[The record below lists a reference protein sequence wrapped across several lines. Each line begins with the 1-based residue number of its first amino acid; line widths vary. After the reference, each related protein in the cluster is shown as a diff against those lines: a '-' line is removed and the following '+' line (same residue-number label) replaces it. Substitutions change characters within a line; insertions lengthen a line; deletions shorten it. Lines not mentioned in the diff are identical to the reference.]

1 MSTADTLAAGLD
13 ALVAAGVAAGLPA
26 ADVRDEGERLAAAV
40 AESVTGAGPAW
51 LGALGRPQDDLA
63 GFFAAASS
71 ARRWRH
77 APTDLLTSLV
87 GAGSPH
93 APAYAEALAHVASA
107 ACDLGEPSIQVVA
120 AASVTAAVQRSAAAL
135 PTTPTADPPTS
146 PQGASRHSSPA
157 APGLDRRLDGEVGGA
172 GEVGGTSSTGASR
185 HSGPTPA
192 LSTPGPT
199 GSDGRPAPA
208 APPEK
213 TFEELLAELDALVGL
228 DRVKR
233 EIRQQAEVLR
243 VERLRADAGLTRPSL
258 TRHLVFVGNPGTGK
272 TTVAR
277 LVAGLYR
284 ALGLLEKGHLV
295 EVDRS
300 ELVAGYLGQTA
311 TKTTEVVTKALG
323 GVLFIDEAYSLADDQ
338 YGAEAVNTLVKDMED
353 HRSELVVIVAGY
365 PLPMARFLSTN
376 PGLESRFAT
385 TVAFDDYTD
394 AQLREIFALA
404 ARKADFEPSPEALDL
419 VEQIVAAQPRHEGFG
434 NGRLARN
441 LLDRAVLK
449 HAWRLRDV
457 PEPTVEQL
465 RTLLPEDLATDV
477 EDVAPDLPVPGA
489 DAPVTGAPGDDLAS
503 DDAASDDVPPGAP
516 DDDPSDASPTPGDP
530 AVTDPAHPEEPV

>member
-1 MSTADTLAAGLD
+1 MSALPGALD
-13 ALVAAGVAAGLPA
+13 ALVATGAAAGLPPA
-26 ADVRDEGERLAAAV
+26 SVRDEGERLAAAV

-51 LGALGRPQDDLA
+51 SAAVGRGTDDLTE
-63 GFFAAASS
+63 FFRTAAS

-87 GAGSPH
+87 DAGSSH
-93 APAYAEALAHVASA
+93 AAAYADALAHVASA
-107 ACDLGEPSIQVVA
+107 AWDLGEPSLQVVA
-120 AASVTAAVQRSAAAL
+120 AASVTAAVQRAAAASGL
-135 PTTPTADPPTS
+135 DRPLT
-146 PQGASRHSSPA
+146 PQGATPGASGRSSPVEA
-157 APGLDRRLDGEVGGA
+157 
-172 GEVGGTSSTGASR
+172 
-185 HSGPTPA
+185 
-192 LSTPGPT
+192 
-199 GSDGRPAPA
+199 
-208 APPEK
+208 PEK
-213 TFEELLAELDALVGL
+213 TFDELLAELDALVGL
-228 DRVKR
+228 DTVKR
-233 EIRQQAEVLR
+233 EIRQQAQVLR
-243 VERLRADAGLTRPSL
+243 VERLRADAGLTSPSL

-284 ALGLLEKGHLV
+284 ALGLLSSGHLV

-311 TKTTEVVTKALG
+311 TKTTEVVAKALG
-323 GVLFIDEAYSLADDQ
+323 GVLFIDEAYSLAEDQ

-353 HRSELVVIVAGY
+353 HRDELVVIVAGY
-365 PLPMARFLSTN
+365 PLPMARFLTTN

-385 TVAFDDYTD
+385 TIGFDDYTD

-404 ARKADFEPSPEALDL
+404 ARKADFVPSPEALDL

-441 LLDRAVLK
+441 LLDRAVLR

-457 PEPTVEQL
+457 AEPSVEQL

-477 EDVAPDLPVPGA
+477 EDVAPDLPAPA
-489 DAPVTGAPGDDLAS
+489 DHP
-503 DDAASDDVPPGAP
+503 
-516 DDDPSDASPTPGDP
+516 
-530 AVTDPAHPEEPV
+530 VTDPRPTPEEPA

>member
-1 MSTADTLAAGLD
+1 MTALDGVLD
-13 ALVAAGVAAGLPA
+13 ALVTAGTTAGLPGA
-26 ADVRDEGERLAAAV
+26 AVRDEGERLAAAV

-51 LGALGRPQDDLA
+51 LAALGRPDGDLTP
-63 GFFAAASS
+63 FFVAAAS

-87 GAGSPH
+87 AARSPH
-93 APAYAEALAHVASA
+93 AGAYADALAHVASA
-107 ACDLGEPSIQVVA
+107 ACDLGTPDLQVVA
-120 AASVTAAVQRSAAAL
+120 AASVTAAVQRAAASTPFPPI
-135 PTTPTADPPTS
+135 PTPPGVREQS
-146 PQGASRHSSPA
+146 SSPV
-157 APGLDRRLDGEVGGA
+157 PGLDRTLTTSGVADDGSGA
-172 GEVGGTSSTGASR
+172 PV
-185 HSGPTPA
+185 
-192 LSTPGPT
+192 
-199 GSDGRPAPA
+199 SDD

-213 TFEELLAELDALVGL
+213 TFDELLAELDALVGL

-243 VERLRADAGLTRPSL
+243 VERLRTDAGLTRPSL

-284 ALGLLEKGHLV
+284 ALGLLSSGHLV

-323 GVLFIDEAYSLADDQ
+323 GVLFIDEAYSLAEDQ

-353 HRSELVVIVAGY
+353 HRDELVVIVAGY
-365 PLPMARFLSTN
+365 PLPMARFLTTN

-385 TVAFDDYTD
+385 TIAFDDYTD

-404 ARKADFEPSPEALDL
+404 ARKADFEPSAEALDL
-419 VEQIVAAQPRHEGFG
+419 VEQVVAAQPRHEGFG

-441 LLDRAVLK
+441 LLDRAVLR

-457 PEPTVEQL
+457 ATPTVEQL
-465 RTLLPEDLATDV
+465 RTLLPADLATDV
-477 EDVAPDLPVPGA
+477 ADVATDLPVPDDELVVAPAGADDGPADSPA
-489 DAPVTGAPGDDLAS
+489 DAPPRDEPAP
-503 DDAASDDVPPGAP
+503 VN
-516 DDDPSDASPTPGDP
+516 PTD
-530 AVTDPAHPEEPV
+530 TDPAGGGPAARPEEPA

>member
-1 MSTADTLAAGLD
+1 MTTLDGVLD
-13 ALVAAGVAAGLPA
+13 ALVAVGAAAGLPA
-26 ADVRDEGERLAAAV
+26 GDVRDEGERLAAAV

-51 LGALGRPQDDLA
+51 LAALGRPDDDLTP
-63 GFFAAASS
+63 FFAAASS

-77 APTDLLTSLV
+77 APTDLLTTLV
-87 GAGSPH
+87 AAGSPH
-93 APAYAEALAHVASA
+93 AAPYADALAHVVSA
-107 ACDLGEPSIQVVA
+107 ACDLGEPGIQVVA
-120 AASVTAAVQRSAAAL
+120 AASVTAAVQRAAAAVPDAGL
-135 PTTPTADPPTS
+135 DRRLATGGEGRATPTPTS
-146 PQGASRHSSPA
+146 AH
-157 APGLDRRLDGEVGGA
+157 PGLDRRLVTGGEGGA
-172 GEVGGTSSTGASR
+172 
-185 HSGPTPA
+185 TPA
-192 LSTPGPT
+192 HPGVSRRSSPT
-199 GSDGRPAPA
+199 HQGADGATVPVPVAD
-208 APPEK
+208 APPER
-213 TFEELLAELDALVGL
+213 TFDELLAELDALVGL

-243 VERLRADAGLTRPSL
+243 VERLRTDAGLTRPSL

-284 ALGLLEKGHLV
+284 ALGLLSSGHLV

-323 GVLFIDEAYSLADDQ
+323 GVLFIDEAYSLAEDQ

-353 HRSELVVIVAGY
+353 HRDELVVIVAGY

-385 TVAFDDYTD
+385 TIGFGDYTD
-394 AQLREIFALA
+394 GQLREIFALA
-404 ARKADFEPSPEALDL
+404 ARKADFEPSPAALDL

-441 LLDRAVLK
+441 LLDRAVLR

-457 PEPTVEQL
+457 ATPTVEQL

-477 EDVAPDLPVPGA
+477 EDVATDLPVPGDEPAGA
-489 DAPVTGAPGDDLAS
+489 DAPDAGTAPPDTAPTGTEPAGSTPAP
-503 DDAASDDVPPGAP
+503 P
-516 DDDPSDASPTPGDP
+516 
-530 AVTDPAHPEEPV
+530 PEEPA

>member
-1 MSTADTLAAGLD
+1 MSTLGGVLD
-13 ALVAAGVAAGLPA
+13 ALVAAGTAAGLPSA
-26 ADVRDEGERLAAAV
+26 AVRDEGERLAAAV

-51 LGALGRPQDDLA
+51 LTAVGRADDLTV
-63 GFFAAASS
+63 FFTAAAS

-77 APTDLLTSLV
+77 APTDLLASLV
-87 GAGSPH
+87 AARSPH
-93 APAYAEALAHVASA
+93 AGAYADALAHVASA
-107 ACDLGEPSIQVVA
+107 ACDLGTPDLQVVA
-120 AASVTAAVQRSAAAL
+120 AASVTAAVQRAAAGAGA
-135 PTTPTADPPTS
+135 TH
-146 PQGASRHSSPA
+146 PQG
-157 APGLDRRLDGEVGGA
+157 V
-172 GEVGGTSSTGASR
+172 TGR
-185 HSGPTPA
+185 SGPTAPHD
-192 LSTPGPT
+192 PGL
-199 GSDGRPAPA
+199 GRPLGASGPSSPVEAAGVAPVEV
-208 APPEK
+208 APVEVAPEK
-213 TFEELLAELDALVGL
+213 TFDELLAELDALVGL

-243 VERLRADAGLTRPSL
+243 IERLRTDAGLTRPSL

-284 ALGLLEKGHLV
+284 ALGLLSSGHLV

-311 TKTTEVVTKALG
+311 TKTTEVVATALG

-353 HRSELVVIVAGY
+353 HRDELVVIVAGY

-385 TVAFDDYTD
+385 TVVFDDYTD

-404 ARKADFEPSPEALDL
+404 ARKADFEPSDDTLDL
-419 VEQIVAAQPRHEGFG
+419 VEQVVAAQPRHEGFG

-441 LLDRAVLK
+441 LLDRAVLR

-457 PEPTVEQL
+457 AEPTVEQL
-465 RTLLPEDLATDV
+465 RTLLPADLATDV
-477 EDVAPDLPVPGA
+477 EDVATDLPAPDDPRVPDA
-489 DAPVTGAPGDDLAS
+489 SDAP
-503 DDAASDDVPPGAP
+503 AASDDPRVP
-516 DDDPSDASPTPGDP
+516 DHP
-530 AVTDPAHPEEPV
+530 AVTDPAQPSEEPA

>member
-1 MSTADTLAAGLD
+1 MSALPGAVD
-13 ALVAAGVAAGLPA
+13 ALVAAGTAAGLPP

-51 LGALGRPQDDLA
+51 LAALGRSDADLTP
-63 GFFAAASS
+63 FFAAAAS

-87 GAGSPH
+87 AVRSPH
-93 APAYAEALAHVASA
+93 AAAYADALAHVASA
-107 ACDLGEPSIQVVA
+107 ACDLGTPDLQVVA
-120 AASVTAAVQRSAAAL
+120 AASVTAAVQRAAAAL
-135 PTTPTADPPTS
+135 APAPTP
-146 PQGASRHSSPA
+146 PA
-157 APGLDRRLDGEVGGA
+157 AREQSSHLSPVLDRTVTTGRGDPDPHPPGAREQSGHVGSG
-172 GEVGGTSSTGASR
+172 STGA
-185 HSGPTPA
+185 A
-192 LSTPGPT
+192 
-199 GSDGRPAPA
+199 DDA
-208 APPEK
+208 PEK
-213 TFEELLAELDALVGL
+213 TFDELLAELDALVGL
-228 DRVKR
+228 DSVKR
-233 EIRQQAEVLR
+233 EIRQQAQVLR

-284 ALGLLEKGHLV
+284 ALGLLSSGHLV

-311 TKTTEVVTKALG
+311 TKTTEVVARALG
-323 GVLFIDEAYSLADDQ
+323 GVLFIDEAYSLAEDQ

-353 HRSELVVIVAGY
+353 HRDELVVIVAGY
-365 PLPMARFLSTN
+365 PLPMARFLTTN

-385 TVAFDDYTD
+385 TIAFDDYTD

-404 ARKADFEPSPEALDL
+404 ARTADFEPSPEALDL

-441 LLDRAVLK
+441 LLDRAVLR

-457 PEPTVEQL
+457 AAPTVEQL

-477 EDVAPDLPVPGA
+477 EDVAPDLPA
-489 DAPVTGAPGDDLAS
+489 
-503 DDAASDDVPPGAP
+503 PGAP
-516 DDDPSDASPTPGDP
+516 DAPAPPAVTTPASPT
-530 AVTDPAHPEEPV
+530 EEPA

>member
-1 MSTADTLAAGLD
+1 VTTLDGVLD
-13 ALVAAGVAAGLPA
+13 ALTAAGTAAGLPA

-51 LGALGRPQDDLA
+51 LAALGRPGDDLTP
-63 GFFAAASS
+63 FFAAAAS

-77 APTDLLTSLV
+77 APTDLLGALV
-87 GAGSPH
+87 AARSPH
-93 APAYAEALAHVASA
+93 AAAYADALAHVASA
-107 ACDLGEPSIQVVA
+107 ACDLGEPSLPVVA
-120 AASVTAAVQRSAAAL
+120 AASVTAAVQRAAASAATD
-135 PTTPTADPPTS
+135 PTLAPVVPVVPVPPVVPVTPPP
-146 PQGASRHSSPA
+146 GASGRSGTASAGPVA
-157 APGLDRRLDGEVGGA
+157 ATAGPDRPVAGA
-172 GEVGGTSSTGASR
+172 EKATE
-185 HSGPTPA
+185 
-192 LSTPGPT
+192 
-199 GSDGRPAPA
+199 
-208 APPEK
+208 PEK
-213 TFEELLAELDALVGL
+213 TFDELLAELDALVGL

-284 ALGLLEKGHLV
+284 ALGLLSSGHLV

-311 TKTTEVVTKALG
+311 TKTTEVVAKALG
-323 GVLFIDEAYSLADDQ
+323 GVLFIDEAYSLAEDQ

-353 HRSELVVIVAGY
+353 HRDELVVIVAGY
-365 PLPMARFLSTN
+365 PLPMARFLTTN

-385 TVAFDDYTD
+385 TIAFDDYTD
-394 AQLREIFALA
+394 AQLRQIFELS
-404 ARKADFEPSPEALDL
+404 ARTADFEPSAPALDL

-441 LLDRAVLK
+441 LLDRAVLR

-457 PEPTVEQL
+457 AAPTVEQL

-477 EDVAPDLPVPGA
+477 EDVATDLPVP
-489 DAPVTGAPGDDLAS
+489 
-503 DDAASDDVPPGAP
+503 DAAPADL
-516 DDDPSDASPTPGDP
+516 PTG
-530 AVTDPAHPEEPV
+530 TDPAPEEPA